1 MKLFGMQKTRSFLL
15 LFFSVIS
22 RYACIMTSCLTS
34 KPRKPAKPQT
44 TTCKRKGKANAKTL
58 SPLKQQKKP
67 KKRGRKKKQQSRCNR
82 LRHTR
87 YCRSSSNSSR
97 HGTASRLHQHQL
109 RLEALHL
116 DIALLLALRG
126 SDNSSSAHF
135 RDHFADA
142 GGVEGCVAE
151 ASADDVL
158 GDGPEAGQDVEGAA
172 VVAVEGAEEEGGFAV
187 CGCVWL
193 VRCACNQD
201 RVRCK
206 GRLLDLEAESRIPR
220 SGNRWTGM
228 QKGVWKTYH
237 CSASCADFPVGK

>member
-97 HGTASRLHQHQL
+97 HGTALVSTNINFDWKPYIWILHFFLHSADPIIAPVPTSGIISPMLAGLKDASPKPALMTSWGTDQRLGRML
-109 RLEALHL
+109 RVPLSS
-116 DIALLLALRG
+116 LLRALRRRAG
-126 SDNSSSAHF
+126 SQSV
-135 RDHFADA
+135 
-142 GGVEGCVAE
+142 GW
-151 ASADDVL
+151 
-158 GDGPEAGQDVEGAA
+158 
-172 VVAVEGAEEEGGFAV
+172 
-187 CGCVWL
+187 CG
-193 VRCACNQD
+193 
-201 RVRCK
+201 
-206 GRLLDLEAESRIPR
+206 
-220 SGNRWTGM
+220 
-228 QKGVWKTYH
+228 
-237 CSASCADFPVGK
+237 